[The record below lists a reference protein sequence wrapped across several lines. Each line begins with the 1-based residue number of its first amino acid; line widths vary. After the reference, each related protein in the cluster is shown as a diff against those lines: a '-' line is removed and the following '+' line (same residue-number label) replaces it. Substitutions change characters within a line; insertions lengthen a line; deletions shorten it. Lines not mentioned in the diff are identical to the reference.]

1 MAVDNLKVSKEDVQ
15 VLFNDSEAVRKM
27 IEEKVQELVLEEFE
41 SHMGRSRYERDQ
53 GRETH
58 RNGFKDRTI
67 FTRVG
72 KIYLRIPQTRDGSFS
87 PSVYTKYQ
95 RVEKALFLTLVET
108 HRQGVATRKIQKVTE
123 ELCGDKV
130 PGSTFS
136 AWNKSLD
143 RELSEFRERPLE
155 GDYPFVI
162 VDAQVHKLR
171 RNRSIVTEAAL
182 TAVGISA
189 SGHREVIGLAMGN
202 SENEHSWREFFL
214 SLKKRGLK
222 GVRMVISDDH
232 VGLVTAARMCFQGC
246 TWQRCQYH
254 FGKNVR
260 SHLPR
265 RLHGEISG
273 RLKSIW
279 EAPDRATSDILIS
292 RLLED
297 YRHYKGFDEW
307 FEENVEDCLAV
318 FEQPP
323 SHRRRLR
330 TTNGIERMNEEI
342 RRRTEPLRI
351 FPSREGA
358 MRMLTA
364 LWEDIHESWIT

>member
-1 MAVDNLKVSKEDVQ
+1 M
-15 VLFNDSEAVRKM
+15 
-27 IEEKVQELVLEEFE
+27 
-41 SHMGRSRYERDQ
+41 
-53 GRETH
+53 
-58 RNGFKDRTI
+58 
-67 FTRVG
+67 
-72 KIYLRIPQTRDGSFS
+72 
-87 PSVYTKYQ
+87 
-95 RVEKALFLTLVET
+95 FLTLVET

-155 GDYPFVI
+155 GEYPFVI

-182 TAVGISA
+182 TAVGISS
-189 SGHREVIGLAMGN
+189 SGLREVIGLAMGN

-254 FGKNVR
+254 FGKNV
-260 SHLPR
+260 
-265 RLHGEISG
+265 G
-273 RLKSIW
+273 
-279 EAPDRATSDILIS
+279 A
-292 RLLED
+292 
-297 YRHYKGFDEW
+297 
-307 FEENVEDCLAV
+307 
-318 FEQPP
+318 
-323 SHRRRLR
+323 
-330 TTNGIERMNEEI
+330 
-342 RRRTEPLRI
+342 I
-351 FPSREGA
+351 FPGVCMVRSVVA
-358 MRMLTA
+358 
-364 LWEDIHESWIT
+364 